1 MFSIV
6 ILVSLILYIYISN
19 RFKVTY
25 RFFFLQRIDRTHPE
39 NVSNT
44 RTRDA
49 IHRDFRRIDRNEKRY
64 QRLSRYCQTYIVGNR
79 PVGLLLSS
87 KRKN

>member
-1 MFSIV
+1 MSSIV
-6 ILVSLILYIYISN
+6 ILVSLILYIYIKSLQSDLS
-19 RFKVTY
+19 
-25 RFFFLQRIDRTHPE
+25 FFFLQRIDRTHPE